1 MIQHIPVST
10 HVHTDDLLDGAAS
23 LGANAWACTYLHV
36 YTHIIYIYAHI
47 HIYACV
53 RVLYIYI
60 SVCMRVYGCVNSS
73 PQIPIHLLQELA
85 FRLKG
90 FLVPENLGVS
100 NWELIRSRG

>member
-1 MIQHIPVST
+1 M
-10 HVHTDDLLDGAAS
+10 HTY
-23 LGANAWACTYLHV
+23 TYMNV
-36 YTHIIYIYAHI
+36 YAY
-47 HIYACV
+47 
-53 RVLYIYI
+53 YIYI